1 MLRILTTPE
10 ELPDVSD
17 VAVITSNLCQFQM
30 VKFIHL
36 AIIEIVGLLYIS
48 RKIGVSHRN
57 MNITDSESPMTILA
71 KTCGCKEKEIKV
83 TYFFIDSCHTL
94 CLDKRDIIF
103 AQIEACN
110 RLSRYTRDEKDK
122 KAIERE
128 IAELKMS
135 LDLIN

>member
-1 MLRILTTPE
+1 
-10 ELPDVSD
+10 
-17 VAVITSNLCQFQM
+17 
-30 VKFIHL
+30 
-36 AIIEIVGLLYIS
+36 
-48 RKIGVSHRN
+48 
-57 MNITDSESPMTILA
+57 MNITEAESPMAISA
-71 KTCGCKEKEIKV
+71 KTCGCREKNMKV

-110 RLSRYTRDEKDK
+110 RLSRYTRDKRVIEK
-122 KAIERE
+122 E

>member
-1 MLRILTTPE
+1 
-10 ELPDVSD
+10 
-17 VAVITSNLCQFQM
+17 
-30 VKFIHL
+30 
-36 AIIEIVGLLYIS
+36 
-48 RKIGVSHRN
+48 
-57 MNITDSESPMTILA
+57 MNIIGTESSVAILA
-71 KTCGCKEKEIKV
+71 KTCGYNEKNMKV

-110 RLSRYTRDEKDK
+110 RLSRYTRDEEDK
-122 KAIERE
+122 KVIEKE

>member
-1 MLRILTTPE
+1 
-10 ELPDVSD
+10 
-17 VAVITSNLCQFQM
+17 
-30 VKFIHL
+30 
-36 AIIEIVGLLYIS
+36 
-48 RKIGVSHRN
+48 
-57 MNITDSESPMTILA
+57 MNIIGAESSVAILA
-71 KTCGCKEKEIKV
+71 KTCGCKEKNMKV

-110 RLSRYTRDEKDK
+110 RLSRYTRDEEDK
-122 KAIERE
+122 KVIEKE

>member
-1 MLRILTTPE
+1 
-10 ELPDVSD
+10 
-17 VAVITSNLCQFQM
+17 
-30 VKFIHL
+30 
-36 AIIEIVGLLYIS
+36 
-48 RKIGVSHRN
+48 
-57 MNITDSESPMTILA
+57 MNITEAESPMAISA
-71 KTCGCKEKEIKV
+71 KTCGCREKNMKV

-110 RLSRYTRDEKDK
+110 RLSRYTRDEEDK
-122 KAIERE
+122 KVIEKE

>member
-1 MLRILTTPE
+1 
-10 ELPDVSD
+10 
-17 VAVITSNLCQFQM
+17 
-30 VKFIHL
+30 
-36 AIIEIVGLLYIS
+36 
-48 RKIGVSHRN
+48 
-57 MNITDSESPMTILA
+57 MNITEAESPMAISA
-71 KTCGCKEKEIKV
+71 KTCGCREKNMKV

-110 RLSRYTRDEKDK
+110 RLSRYTRDKKVIEK
-122 KAIERE
+122 E

>member
-1 MLRILTTPE
+1 
-10 ELPDVSD
+10 
-17 VAVITSNLCQFQM
+17 
-30 VKFIHL
+30 
-36 AIIEIVGLLYIS
+36 
-48 RKIGVSHRN
+48 
-57 MNITDSESPMTILA
+57 MNITDSESPLTILA

-94 CLDKRDIIF
+94 CLDKRDILF

-110 RLSRYTRDEKDK
+110 KLSRYTRDEKDR

-135 LDLIN
+135 IDLIN